1 MRILHLGKYF
11 YPEKGGI
18 ENYTYTLTKEAKKL
32 GNEVYVI
39 VSNTSKK
46 FEYSEING
54 IKIFRLPRIFYSF
67 HTPFTTPFVCLIK
80 KINPGIIHLHVPNPW
95 FEFNLFLYS
104 ILNRNAKIIVT
115 YHSDVIWYTPFHF
128 FGELLRR
135 FYLFPLLKFSKKII
149 ATSQN
154 YVEGSS
160 ILKKF
165 KSKVKIIPLGA
176 DTQKFKPIK
185 VKKLKKNVL
194 LFLGRLFPYKGLEYL
209 LQAIKVVSEKRKD
222 FILYIVGEGKLRKK
236 LEEMVKNLK
245 IENFVKFTGE
255 VSDEQAI
262 KYYNLCDIF
271 ILPSIHKSEAFGI
284 SQLEAM
290 ACGKP
295 IISTNLKGS
304 AVPWVNQHKKTG
316 LVVRPRDS
324 HELANAILYLL
335 ENERTRKL
343 MGENARRRIEKYFTQ
358 ERMVNSTLKIY
369 RDLKIE
375 R

>member
-18 ENYTYTLTKEAKKL
+18 ENYTYILSKEAKKL
-32 GNEVYVI
+32 GYEVYVI

-54 IKIFRLPRIFYSF
+54 IKIFRLPRIFYTL
-67 HTPFTTPFVCLIK
+67 HTPFTIPFVYLIK
-80 KINPGIIHLHVPNPW
+80 KINPDIIHLHVPNPW
-95 FEFNLFLYS
+95 FEFNLFFYS
-104 ILNRNAKIIVT
+104 ILNRNAKIIIT

-135 FYLFPLLKFSKKII
+135 FYLFPLLKFSKRII

-160 ILKKF
+160 ILRKF
-165 KSKVKIIPLGA
+165 RNKIDVIPVGVDIRKFRPLKVE
-176 DTQKFKPIK
+176 KPK
-185 VKKLKKNVL
+185 EKVL
-194 LFLGRLFPYKGLEYL
+194 LFLGRLFHYKGLEYL
-209 LQAIKVVSEKRKD
+209 LQAIKIVSEKRKD
-222 FILYIVGEGKLRKK
+222 FVLYVVGEGKLRKK
-236 LEEMVKNLK
+236 LERMAKSLK
-245 IENFVKFTGE
+245 IENFVKFTGK
-255 VSDEQAI
+255 VSDKQAI

-295 IISTNLKGS
+295 VISTNLKGS
-304 AVPWVNQHKKTG
+304 AVPWINQHMKTG
-316 LVVRPRDS
+316 LVVEPKNS
-324 HELANAILYLL
+324 KALAEAILYLL
-335 ENERTRKL
+335 ENEK
-343 MGENARRRIEKYFTQ
+343 MKKKFGQNARKRILKFFTQ
-358 ERMVNSTLKIY
+358 KKMLEQTISLYKSLY
-369 RDLKIE
+369 RSS
-375 R
+375 

>member
-18 ENYTYTLTKEAKKL
+18 ENYTYILAREAKKL

-46 FEYSEING
+46 FVHERIEG
-54 IKIFRLPRIFYSF
+54 IEVFRLPRIFYSL
-67 HTPFTTPFVCLIK
+67 HTPFTTPFICLIG
-80 KINPGIIHLHVPNPW
+80 KIDPDIIHLHVPNPW
-95 FEFNLFLYS
+95 FEFNLFLFC
-104 ILNRNAKIIVT
+104 ILNRKAKTIVT
-115 YHSDVIWYTPFHF
+115 YHSDVIWYSPFHF
-128 FGELLRR
+128 FGEVFRR
-135 FYLFPLLKFSKKII
+135 FYLFPLLKFSKRII

-160 ILKKF
+160 ILRKF
-165 KSKVKIIPLGA
+165 RNKVDVIPLGV
-176 DTQKFKPIK
+176 DIRKFRPLRVKRPK
-185 VKKLKKNVL
+185 KKLL

-209 LQAIKVVSEKRKD
+209 LQAIKIVSEKRKD

-236 LEEMVKNLK
+236 LEGMAKNLK
-245 IENFVKFTGE
+245 IENFVKFTGK

-295 IISTNLKGS
+295 VISTNLKGS
-304 AVPWVNQHKKTG
+304 AVPWINQHMKTG
-316 LVVRPRDS
+316 LVVEPKNS
-324 HELANAILYLL
+324 NALAEAILYLL
-335 ENERTRKL
+335 ENEKLRKR
-343 MGENARRRIEKYFTQ
+343 MGMNARKRVLKFFTQ
-358 ERMVNSTLKIY
+358 QRTLRQTTSLYKF
-369 RDLKIE
+369 LVGKN
-375 R
+375 

>member
-11 YPEKGGI
+11 YPERGGI
-18 ENYTYTLTKEAKKL
+18 ENYTYILAKEAKRL
-32 GNEVYVI
+32 GNGVYVI

-46 FEYSEING
+46 FVHERIEG
-54 IKIFRLPRIFYSF
+54 IEVFRLPRIFYSL
-67 HTPFTTPFVCLIK
+67 HTPFTIPFICLIK
-80 KINPGIIHLHVPNPW
+80 KINPDIIHLHVPNPW

-104 ILNRNAKIIVT
+104 LLNKKAKIIVT
-115 YHSDVIWYTPFHF
+115 YHSDVIFYTPFHF
-128 FGELLRR
+128 FGEMLRR

-154 YVEGSS
+154 YVEDSA
-160 ILKKF
+160 ILKNF
-165 KSKVKIIPLGA
+165 RNKVKIIPLGV
-176 DTQKFKPIK
+176 DIKKFKPL
-185 VKKLKKNVL
+185 KLKKQKKKVL

-209 LQAIKVVSEKRKD
+209 LQAIKIVSEKRKD

-236 LEEMVKNLK
+236 LEGMTKILK
-245 IENFVKFTGE
+245 IENFVKFTGK
-255 VSDEQAI
+255 VPDEQAV

-304 AVPWVNQHKKTG
+304 AVPWVNQHMKTG
-316 LVVRPRDS
+316 LIVEPKNS
-324 HELANAILYLL
+324 KALAEAIIYLL
-335 ENERTRKL
+335 ENEKLRKR
-343 MGENARRRIEKYFTQ
+343 MGMNARKRVLKYFTLQ
-358 ERMVNSTLKIY
+358 RMIRDIFKVY
-369 RDLKIE
+369 REIK
-375 R
+375 